1 MTFRWACQPIGFCR
15 GVPRVRRFA
24 GLENCASE
32 RDPALPSCSDLPIRR
47 KPPVNINSADEQI
60 FGAKQ
65 QDPHGGQSY

>member
-15 GVPRVRRFA
+15 DVPRVRRFA

-47 KPPVNINSADEQI
+47 KPPVNSSHQ
-60 FGAKQ
+60 
-65 QDPHGGQSY
+65 